1 MHMQYMCKY
10 SVYRKYTY
18 TYTVHMH
25 THYVHAY
32 NKSYNTKYIHKCKF
46 RNIYDIH
53 L

>member
-18 TYTVHMH
+18 TYIHMH
-25 THYVHAY
+25 TYYIHAY
-32 NKSYNTKYIHKCKF
+32 NKSYNAKYINKCKF
-46 RNIYDIH
+46 RSIYDIH